1 MIAGMTAKKIAISVP
16 EKTLAGARRAVK
28 SGKATS
34 LSAYIS
40 RAIEQKNMSD
50 DLDSLLDEMLRETG
64 GPLTPDE
71 KAWADAA
78 LSGKPIAMPV
88 SLKAARKGRK

>member
-1 MIAGMTAKKIAISVP
+1 
-16 EKTLAGARRAVK
+16 
-28 SGKATS
+28 
-34 LSAYIS
+34 
-40 RAIEQKNMSD
+40 MSD

-78 LSGKPIAMPV
+78 LSGKPIAKPA
-88 SLKAARKGRK
+88 SLKRTRKGQK